1 MGSLFPAPDAK
12 LDTEKDFWLDLAER
26 EHATTVRMLE
36 AYPAD
41 GIDLQPTPKSPVARD
56 LLMMMVKEWGGII
69 AALTSGFD
77 PSKPPPQMKP
87 LETLEQIRAAQKET
101 HAKAMELVRKA
112 SPEDLTF
119 KTVKFAT
126 GPGPKIGDVRVMD
139 VLWMLLRD
147 QIHHRGQ
154 LTVYSRL
161 AGGTVPSIYG
171 PSADEPWR

>member
-1 MGSLFPAPDAK
+1 MSSMFPAPDAK
-12 LDTEKDFWLDLAER
+12 LDTEKAFWLDLAER

-41 GIDLQPTPKSPVARD
+41 GLDLQPTPKSPVARY
-56 LLMMMVKEWGGII
+56 LASMMVNEWGGII
-69 AALTSGFD
+69 AALTTGFD
-77 PSKPPPQMKP
+77 PSKPRPKGQP
-87 LETLEQIRAAQKET
+87 LNTLDEIRAALKET

-126 GPGPKIGDVRVMD
+126 GPKQVGDVRVMD

>member
-1 MGSLFPAPDAK
+1 MSSMFPAPDAK
-12 LDTEKDFWLDLAER
+12 LDTEKAFWLDLAER

-36 AYPAD
+36 AYPD
-41 GIDLQPTPKSPVARD
+41 GALDLKPTPKSPDARY
-56 LLMMMVKEWGGII
+56 LAFMMVMEWGGII
-69 AALTSGFD
+69 AALTTGFGGGR
-77 PSKPPPQMKP
+77 PQVEPPK
-87 LETLEQIRAAQKET
+87 TLAEIRAALKET
-101 HAKAMELVRKA
+101 HAKAMALVRKT

-119 KTVKFAT
+119 KTVQFAT
-126 GPGPKIGDVRVMD
+126 GPKQMGDVRVMD

-161 AGGTVPSIYG
+161 AGGRVPSIYG